1 MLIKDKPKIMFPFN
15 IPRHC
20 QYSGAFGPVAR
31 GGHTHVLGVA
41 MLDVVLTLLGA
52 YLLRYLT
59 HRFTKY
65 RVPYPVFAIGLFV
78 LSIFLHRMFCV
89 CTVVNGLLFPND
101 PMCFGVVH
109 SGSDY
114 VGSGGGEL

>member
-1 MLIKDKPKIMFPFN
+1 MIPFH
-15 IPRHC
+15 IPRYC

-31 GGHTHVLGVA
+31 SGHTHVLGVA
-41 MLDVVLTLLGA
+41 MLDVILTMLGA

-65 RVPYPVFAIGLFV
+65 RAPYPVFAIGLFV

-101 PMCFGVVH
+101 PMCRGVAQVVT
-109 SGSDY
+109 DY
-114 VGSGGGEL
+114 EDSSGGEL